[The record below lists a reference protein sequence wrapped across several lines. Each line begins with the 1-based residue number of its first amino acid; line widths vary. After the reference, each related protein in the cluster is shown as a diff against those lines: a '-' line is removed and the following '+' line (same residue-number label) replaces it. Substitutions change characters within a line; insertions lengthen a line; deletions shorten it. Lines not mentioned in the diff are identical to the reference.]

1 MPDFR
6 GNLDQAKYDPRFV
19 GQSTTGPNAMG
30 EQQTWQN
37 RPGLEESSAQQLAR
51 LLGADLSALTYN
63 GGPYSLER
71 PQYQLDF
78 GSGNTHDAA
87 MLARN
92 YQNAPEFFNAS
103 LAAELAS
110 DRAKPV
116 AIQEMEARAAAGKGA
131 YMLPPTPSI
140 QVPAHPTH
148 PTPTP
153 QQPPPVPPPPTLPG
167 APIRPGEPTAPPPP
181 PEPPPTTV
189 PGPTWPTPPP
199 TTVPG
204 PKWPDS
210 PSPNIPGPTWPT
222 PTAPN
227 KPGPIWTLPA
237 LPAPPTRPGVV
248 QVSPGAP
255 GGYTAPPAYTG
266 SFPLP
271 IQLLMQQQQ
280 QAEQEAA
287 RRAGL
292 LGSTYRSGGLLGG
305 AM

>member
-6 GNLDQAKYDPRFV
+6 GNLDQAKFDPRFV

-63 GGPYSLER
+63 GGPYSQER

-78 GSGNTHDAA
+78 GSGNKHDAA
-87 MLARN
+87 MLASN
-92 YQNAPEFFNAS
+92 YQNAPDFYNAS

-116 AIQEMEARAAAGKGA
+116 AMQEMEARAAAGQGA
-131 YMLPPTPSI
+131 RMLPPTPSI

-148 PTPTP
+148 PAPTP
-153 QQPPPVPPPPTLPG
+153 QQPPPVSPPPTLPG
-167 APIRPGEPTAPPPP
+167 APIRPGEPTA
-181 PEPPPTTV
+181 
-189 PGPTWPTPPP
+189 PP

-210 PSPNIPGPTWPT
+210 PSPNIPGQTWPT

-280 QAEQEAA
+280 QQAEQEAA

-305 AM
+305 AY